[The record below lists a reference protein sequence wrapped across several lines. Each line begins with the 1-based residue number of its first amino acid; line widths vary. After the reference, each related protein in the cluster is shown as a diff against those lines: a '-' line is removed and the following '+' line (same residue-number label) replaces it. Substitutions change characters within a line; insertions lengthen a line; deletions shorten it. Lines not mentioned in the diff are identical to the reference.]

1 MRLKAFETYGFKSFA
16 ERTEINFEDG
26 ITAIVGPNG
35 RGKSNI
41 SDAIRWVLGEQS
53 AKYLRGNK
61 MEDVIFAGTSKRR
74 ALGMAEVNL
83 VFDNSDHKIPADFD
97 EINICRRVFRSGDS
111 EYYLNKKPCRL
122 KDIVDLFSDTG
133 LGRGSMSIIGQNRID
148 EILNSRPEERRALF
162 EEAAGIAKYRL
173 RKKEATHRLE
183 ETANNITRIYDIK
196 SEIEGRIEPLRLSA
210 DKTQKYLKMSDELKS
225 CRVTQVVHKLEN
237 IEEVNAKLAAKIAE
251 LNKRNEEIIV
261 DVNLK
266 ENNGLILKTELDK
279 LNEEFAE
286 LQNSIAERETLLEK
300 LHGQEAVLSER
311 ILQSQKSQERLAAQK
326 ERLVQ
331 QLSEIESNLKTIA
344 DKYDALEIEQ
354 QAAQSAVNKHAAEQA
369 NKEKSIVDTEA
380 RIVNYKSSAFES
392 MQQIVDL
399 RNEIRSLETEQENRQ
414 RKREQLKK
422 TLADL
427 EEAYNSLSERH
438 ENILSEQQSITNSI
452 SLVQE
457 QMSQLVARN
466 TADQKT
472 FGEVVRKRNSLN
484 ETLSSLQTRVDL
496 LENMQRVYDGFGRSV
511 KTLLSSESPW
521 RSGIVGVVAE
531 LFQVQASYVVAIETA
546 LGGAMQNLVTRDVT
560 TAKQAIEFLKR
571 TKEGRATFLP
581 LDTIRPTALRNDEAA
596 LVKLPGIIG
605 VAAELVQCKEELLP
619 VAKFLLGR
627 VLVAQNMDAALKAA
641 KANNYRLRIVTLE
654 GEILNPGGSITGGS
668 GRHKESGF
676 LSRKNEIMLAKE
688 NVDNINRQ
696 ILTTQESIETC
707 EAIVKQN
714 NGKIEEFKALL
725 QKNKVR
731 QAELAAH
738 LERAEAEIEQHKENI
753 ALYEQEKRQHS
764 EDYLNTRNKLQEL
777 KPNLAVLEQKD
788 LSTKELVDKLQ
799 QELTAEQRALNVIRT
814 HYQNACI
821 TLESAKER
829 TNLISERIKQI
840 DGDIARL
847 QLEIS
852 NNDAENE
859 KMVQVVAESEQTK
872 EQLAIRQKD
881 LLAELKN
888 DNGGKEDFTNRR
900 LAIVERLALAEGEL
914 EAARKEFAASTQ
926 KLHLAEMEKVK
937 QETEYETALEQIATT
952 YNITLAEAKDSSLL
966 LDLSDSALKKMETSL
981 THAIEELGPINAGAI
996 EEYKTVSERY
1006 EFLNAQYN
1014 DLYEAKERLEEVIN
1028 DINTNMSRRFKESL
1042 TKINAHFA
1050 ETYKNLFGGGMA
1062 SLELQNPDNILDSG
1076 IEIIVQPPGKKLQSL
1091 FLLSGG
1097 ERALT
1102 VIALLFALLSYQP
1115 APFCI
1120 LDEIDAALDEA
1131 NIDRFSAFLADYAKK
1146 TQFIIITHR
1155 KGVMEAADV
1164 LHGITM
1170 EESGVSRL
1178 LSVKLEEKG

>member
-35 RGKSNI
+35 SGKSNI

-399 RNEIRSLETEQENRQ
+399 RNEIRSLENEQENRQ

>member
-16 ERTEINFEDG
+16 ERTEINFEEG

-35 RGKSNI
+35 SGKSNI

-61 MEDVIFAGTSKRR
+61 MEDVIFAGTNKRR

-83 VFDNSDHKIPADFD
+83 VFDNSDHRIPSDFD
-97 EINICRRVFRSGDS
+97 EINVCRRVFRSGDS
-111 EYYLNKKPCRL
+111 EYYINKKPCRL

-173 RKKEATHRLE
+173 RKKEATLRLT

-196 SEIEGRIEPLRLSA
+196 SEIEGRIEPLRISA
-210 DKTQKYLKMSDELKS
+210 EKTQKYLKMSDELRS
-225 CRVTQVVHKLEN
+225 CRVTQVVHKLQN
-237 IEEVNAKLAAKIAE
+237 IEEINEKLAIKIAE
-251 LNKRNEEIIV
+251 LNKRNEEITV
-261 DVNLK
+261 SVNLR
-266 ENNGLILKTELDK
+266 ENSVLILKTELDK
-279 LNEEFAE
+279 LNEEFTE

-300 LHGQEAVLSER
+300 LHGQEAVLNER
-311 ILQSQKSQERLAAQK
+311 ILQSQKSQERLQAQR

-331 QLSEIESNLKTIA
+331 QLSEIESNLKNIIE
-344 DKYDALEIEQ
+344 KYDALETEQ
-354 QAAQSAVNKHAAEQA
+354 QAAQSAVNKYAAEQA
-369 NKEKSIVDTEA
+369 NKEKLIADTDA
-380 RIVNYKSSAFES
+380 RIVDYKSSAFES

-399 RNEIRSLETEQENRQ
+399 RNEIRSLENEQENRQ

-427 EEAYNSLSERH
+427 EEAYNLLTERH
-438 ENILSEQQSITNSI
+438 KNIINEQQSITNSI
-452 SLVQE
+452 AIDQG
-457 QMSQLVARN
+457 QMSELVAKN
-466 TADQKT
+466 ADDQRAL
-472 FGEVVRKRNSLN
+472 GEVVRKRNSLN
-484 ETLSSLQTRVDL
+484 EALSSLQTRVDL
-496 LENMQRVYDGFGRSV
+496 LENMQRVYDGFGRSI
-511 KTLLSSESPW
+511 KTLLSSESAW
-521 RSGIVGVVAE
+521 RNGIIGVVAE
-531 LFQVQASYVVAIETA
+531 LFQVQAPYVTAIETA
-546 LGGAMQNLVTRDVT
+546 LGGAVQNLVTKDVA
-560 TAKQAIEFLKR
+560 TAKQAIEFLKK
-571 TKEGRATFLP
+571 TKDGRATFLP
-581 LDTIRPTALRNDEAA
+581 LDTIRPPVLRNDEAA
-596 LVKLPGIIG
+596 LVKLPGIVG
-605 VAAELVQCKEELLP
+605 VASELVQCEENLLP
-619 VAKFLLGR
+619 VANFLLGR
-627 VLVAQNMDAALKAA
+627 VLVAKNMDAAIMAA

-654 GEILNPGGSITGGS
+654 GELINPGGSITGGS
-668 GRHKESGF
+668 SRHKESGF
-676 LSRKNEIMLAKE
+676 LSRKNEIILAKE
-688 NVDNINRQ
+688 NVNNINRQ
-696 ILTTQESIETC
+696 ILATQENIETC
-707 EAIVKQN
+707 EELVKHN
-714 NGKIEEFKALL
+714 NSRIEEFKSLL

-738 LERAEAEIEQHKENI
+738 LERAAAEIAQHKENI

-764 EDYLNTRNKLQEL
+764 EDYINTRNQLLNL
-777 KPNLAVLEQKD
+777 KPALAELEEKD

-799 QELTAEQRALNVIRT
+799 QELSAEQRALNIIRT

-859 KMVQVVAESEQTK
+859 KMVQVVDQSASTK

-888 DNGGKEDFTNRR
+888 DNGGKEEFTNKRLGIVEK
-900 LAIVERLALAEGEL
+900 LAIAEGEL
-914 EAARKEFAASTQ
+914 EAARKEYAASTQ

-937 QETEYETALEQIATT
+937 QQTEYETALEQIATT
-952 YNITLAEAKDSSLL
+952 YNITLAEAKDSTLL
-966 LDLSDSALKKMETSL
+966 LDLSDSALKKMESGL
-981 THAIEELGPINAGAI
+981 TRAIEELGPINAGAI

-1028 DINTNMSRRFKESL
+1028 DINANMSRRFKESL

-1155 KGVMEAADV
+1155 KGIMEAADV

-1170 EESGVSRL
+1170 EESGISRL
-1178 LSVKLEEKG
+1178 LSVRLEEKG

>member
-1 MRLKAFETYGFKSFA
+1 M
-16 ERTEINFEDG
+16 
-26 ITAIVGPNG
+26 
-35 RGKSNI
+35 
-41 SDAIRWVLGEQS
+41 
-53 AKYLRGNK
+53 
-61 MEDVIFAGTSKRR
+61 
-74 ALGMAEVNL
+74 
-83 VFDNSDHKIPADFD
+83 
-97 EINICRRVFRSGDS
+97 
-111 EYYLNKKPCRL
+111 
-122 KDIVDLFSDTG
+122 
-133 LGRGSMSIIGQNRID
+133 
-148 EILNSRPEERRALF
+148 
-162 EEAAGIAKYRL
+162 
-173 RKKEATHRLE
+173 
-183 ETANNITRIYDIK
+183 
-196 SEIEGRIEPLRLSA
+196 
-210 DKTQKYLKMSDELKS
+210 
-225 CRVTQVVHKLEN
+225 
-237 IEEVNAKLAAKIAE
+237 
-251 LNKRNEEIIV
+251 
-261 DVNLK
+261 
-266 ENNGLILKTELDK
+266 
-279 LNEEFAE
+279 
-286 LQNSIAERETLLEK
+286 
-300 LHGQEAVLSER
+300 
-311 ILQSQKSQERLAAQK
+311 
-326 ERLVQ
+326 
-331 QLSEIESNLKTIA
+331 
-344 DKYDALEIEQ
+344 
-354 QAAQSAVNKHAAEQA
+354 
-369 NKEKSIVDTEA
+369 
-380 RIVNYKSSAFES
+380 
-392 MQQIVDL
+392 
-399 RNEIRSLETEQENRQ
+399 
-414 RKREQLKK
+414 
-422 TLADL
+422 
-427 EEAYNSLSERH
+427 
-438 ENILSEQQSITNSI
+438 
-452 SLVQE
+452 
-457 QMSQLVARN
+457 
-466 TADQKT
+466 
-472 FGEVVRKRNSLN
+472 
-484 ETLSSLQTRVDL
+484 
-496 LENMQRVYDGFGRSV
+496 
-511 KTLLSSESPW
+511 
-521 RSGIVGVVAE
+521 
-531 LFQVQASYVVAIETA
+531 
-546 LGGAMQNLVTRDVT
+546 
-560 TAKQAIEFLKR
+560 
-571 TKEGRATFLP
+571 
-581 LDTIRPTALRNDEAA
+581 
-596 LVKLPGIIG
+596 
-605 VAAELVQCKEELLP
+605 
-619 VAKFLLGR
+619 
-627 VLVAQNMDAALKAA
+627 
-641 KANNYRLRIVTLE
+641 
-654 GEILNPGGSITGGS
+654 
-668 GRHKESGF
+668 
-676 LSRKNEIMLAKE
+676 
-688 NVDNINRQ
+688 
-696 ILTTQESIETC
+696 
-707 EAIVKQN
+707 
-714 NGKIEEFKALL
+714 
-725 QKNKVR
+725 
-731 QAELAAH
+731 
-738 LERAEAEIEQHKENI
+738 
-753 ALYEQEKRQHS
+753 
-764 EDYLNTRNKLQEL
+764 
-777 KPNLAVLEQKD
+777 
-788 LSTKELVDKLQ
+788 STKELVDKLQ

>member
-35 RGKSNI
+35 SGKSNI

-452 SLVQE
+452 SFVQE

-546 LGGAMQNLVTRDVT
+546 LGGAMQNLVTRDVN

-596 LVKLPGIIG
+596 LVKLPGIID

>member
-35 RGKSNI
+35 SGKSNI

-452 SLVQE
+452 SFVQE

-546 LGGAMQNLVTRDVT
+546 LGGAMQNLVTRDVN

>member
-35 RGKSNI
+35 SGKSNI

-427 EEAYNSLSERH
+427 EEAYHSLSERH

-546 LGGAMQNLVTRDVT
+546 LGGAMQNLVTRDVN

>member
-35 RGKSNI
+35 SGKSNI

-399 RNEIRSLETEQENRQ
+399 RNEIRSLENEQENRQ

-452 SLVQE
+452 SFVQE

-546 LGGAMQNLVTRDVT
+546 LGGAMQNLVTRDVN

>member
-35 RGKSNI
+35 SGKSNI

-399 RNEIRSLETEQENRQ
+399 RNVIRSLENEQENRQ

-452 SLVQE
+452 SFVQE

-546 LGGAMQNLVTRDVT
+546 LGGAMQNLVTRDVN

>member
-16 ERTEINFEDG
+16 ERTEINFEEG

-35 RGKSNI
+35 SGKSNI

-61 MEDVIFAGTSKRR
+61 MEDVIFAGTNKRR

-83 VFDNSDHKIPADFD
+83 VFDNSDHRIPSDFD
-97 EINICRRVFRSGDS
+97 EINVCRRVFRSGDS
-111 EYYLNKKPCRL
+111 EYYINKKPCRL

-173 RKKEATHRLE
+173 RKKEATLRLT

-196 SEIEGRIEPLRLSA
+196 SEIEGRIEPLRISA
-210 DKTQKYLKMSDELKS
+210 EKTQKYLKMSDELRS
-225 CRVTQVVHKLEN
+225 CRVTQVVHKLQN
-237 IEEVNAKLAAKIAE
+237 IEEINEKLAIKIAE
-251 LNKRNEEIIV
+251 LNKRNEEITV
-261 DVNLK
+261 SVNLR
-266 ENNGLILKTELDK
+266 ENSVLILKTELDK
-279 LNEEFAE
+279 LNEEFTE

-300 LHGQEAVLSER
+300 LHGQEAVLNER
-311 ILQSQKSQERLAAQK
+311 ILQSQKSQERLQAQR

-331 QLSEIESNLKTIA
+331 QLSEIESNLKNIIE
-344 DKYDALEIEQ
+344 KYDALETEQ
-354 QAAQSAVNKHAAEQA
+354 QAAQSAVNKYAAEQA
-369 NKEKSIVDTEA
+369 NKEKLIADTDA
-380 RIVNYKSSAFES
+380 RIVDYKSSAFES

-399 RNEIRSLETEQENRQ
+399 RNEIRSLENEQENRQ

-427 EEAYNSLSERH
+427 EEAYNLLTERH
-438 ENILSEQQSITNSI
+438 KNIINEQQSITNSI
-452 SLVQE
+452 AIDQG
-457 QMSQLVARN
+457 QMSELVAKN
-466 TADQKT
+466 ADDQRAL
-472 FGEVVRKRNSLN
+472 GEVVRKRNSLN
-484 ETLSSLQTRVDL
+484 EALSSLQTRVDL
-496 LENMQRVYDGFGRSV
+496 LENMQRVYDGFGRSI
-511 KTLLSSESPW
+511 KTLLSSESAW
-521 RSGIVGVVAE
+521 RNGIIGVVAE
-531 LFQVQASYVVAIETA
+531 LFQVQAPYVTAIETA
-546 LGGAMQNLVTRDVT
+546 LGGAVQNLVTKDVA
-560 TAKQAIEFLKR
+560 TAKQAIEFLKK
-571 TKEGRATFLP
+571 TKDGRATFLP
-581 LDTIRPTALRNDEAA
+581 LDTIRPTVLRNDEAA
-596 LVKLPGIIG
+596 LVKLPGIVG
-605 VAAELVQCKEELLP
+605 VASELVQCEENLLP
-619 VAKFLLGR
+619 VANFLLGR
-627 VLVAQNMDAALKAA
+627 VLVAKNMDAAIMAA

-654 GEILNPGGSITGGS
+654 GELINPGGSITGGS
-668 GRHKESGF
+668 SRHKESGF
-676 LSRKNEIMLAKE
+676 LSRKNEIILAKE
-688 NVDNINRQ
+688 NVNNINRQ
-696 ILTTQESIETC
+696 ILATQENIETC
-707 EAIVKQN
+707 EELVKHN
-714 NGKIEEFKALL
+714 NSRIEEFKSLL

-731 QAELAAH
+731 QAELSAH
-738 LERAEAEIEQHKENI
+738 LERAAAEIAQHKENI

-764 EDYLNTRNKLQEL
+764 EDYINTRNQLLNL
-777 KPNLAVLEQKD
+777 KPALAELEEKD

-799 QELTAEQRALNVIRT
+799 QELSAEQRALNIIRT

-859 KMVQVVAESEQTK
+859 KMVQVVDQSASTK

-888 DNGGKEDFTNRR
+888 DNGGKEEFTNKRLGIVEK
-900 LAIVERLALAEGEL
+900 LAIAEGEL
-914 EAARKEFAASTQ
+914 EAARKEYAASTQ

-937 QETEYETALEQIATT
+937 QQTEYETALEQIANT
-952 YNITLAEAKDSSLL
+952 YNITLAEAKDSTLL
-966 LDLSDSALKKMETSL
+966 LDLSDSALKKMESGL
-981 THAIEELGPINAGAI
+981 TRAIEELGPINAGAI

-1028 DINTNMSRRFKESL
+1028 DINANMSRRFKESL

-1155 KGVMEAADV
+1155 KGIMEAADV

-1170 EESGVSRL
+1170 EESGISRL
-1178 LSVKLEEKG
+1178 LSVRLEEKG

>member
-1 MRLKAFETYGFKSFA
+1 VRLKAFETYGFKSFA
-16 ERTEINFEDG
+16 ERTEINFEEG

-35 RGKSNI
+35 SGKSNI

-61 MEDVIFAGTSKRR
+61 MEDVIFAGTNKRR

-83 VFDNSDHKIPADFD
+83 VFDNSDHRIPSDFD
-97 EINICRRVFRSGDS
+97 EINVCRRVFRSGDS
-111 EYYLNKKPCRL
+111 EYYINKKPCRL

-173 RKKEATHRLE
+173 RKKEATLRLT

-196 SEIEGRIEPLRLSA
+196 SEIEGRIEPLRISA
-210 DKTQKYLKMSDELKS
+210 EKTQKYLKMSDELRS
-225 CRVTQVVHKLEN
+225 CRVTQVVHKLQN
-237 IEEVNAKLAAKIAE
+237 IEEINEKLAIKIAE
-251 LNKRNEEIIV
+251 LNKRNEEITV
-261 DVNLK
+261 SVNLR
-266 ENNGLILKTELDK
+266 ENSVLILKTELDK
-279 LNEEFAE
+279 LNEEFTE

-300 LHGQEAVLSER
+300 LHGQEAVLNER
-311 ILQSQKSQERLAAQK
+311 ILQSQKSQERLQAQR

-331 QLSEIESNLKTIA
+331 QLSEIESNLKNIIE
-344 DKYDALEIEQ
+344 KYDALETEQ
-354 QAAQSAVNKHAAEQA
+354 QAAQSAVNKYAAEQA
-369 NKEKSIVDTEA
+369 NKEKLIADTDA
-380 RIVNYKSSAFES
+380 RIVDYKSSAFES

-399 RNEIRSLETEQENRQ
+399 RNEIRSLENEQENRQ

-427 EEAYNSLSERH
+427 EEAYNLLTERH
-438 ENILSEQQSITNSI
+438 KNIINEQQSITNSI
-452 SLVQE
+452 AIDQG
-457 QMSQLVARN
+457 QMSELVAKN
-466 TADQKT
+466 ADDQRAL
-472 FGEVVRKRNSLN
+472 GEVVRKRNSLN
-484 ETLSSLQTRVDL
+484 EALSSLQTRVDL
-496 LENMQRVYDGFGRSV
+496 LENMQRVYDGFGRSI
-511 KTLLSSESPW
+511 KTLLSSESAW
-521 RSGIVGVVAE
+521 RNGIIGVVAE
-531 LFQVQASYVVAIETA
+531 LFQVQAPYVTAIETA
-546 LGGAMQNLVTRDVT
+546 LGGAVQNLVTKDVA
-560 TAKQAIEFLKR
+560 TAKQAIEFLKK
-571 TKEGRATFLP
+571 TKDGRATFLP
-581 LDTIRPTALRNDEAA
+581 LDTIRPTVLRNDEAA
-596 LVKLPGIIG
+596 LVKLPGIVG
-605 VAAELVQCKEELLP
+605 VASELVQCEENLLP
-619 VAKFLLGR
+619 VANFLLGR
-627 VLVAQNMDAALKAA
+627 VLVAKNMDAAIMAA

-654 GEILNPGGSITGGS
+654 GELINPGGSITGGS
-668 GRHKESGF
+668 SRHKESGF
-676 LSRKNEIMLAKE
+676 LSRKNEIILAKE
-688 NVDNINRQ
+688 NVNNINRQ
-696 ILTTQESIETC
+696 ILATQENIETC
-707 EAIVKQN
+707 EELVKHN
-714 NGKIEEFKALL
+714 NSRIEEFKSLL

-731 QAELAAH
+731 QAELSAH
-738 LERAEAEIEQHKENI
+738 LERAAAEIAQHKENI

-764 EDYLNTRNKLQEL
+764 EDYINTRNQLLNL
-777 KPNLAVLEQKD
+777 KPALAELEEKD

-799 QELTAEQRALNVIRT
+799 QELSAEQRALNIIRT

-859 KMVQVVAESEQTK
+859 KMVQVVDQSASTK

-888 DNGGKEDFTNRR
+888 DNGGKEEFTNKRLGIVEK
-900 LAIVERLALAEGEL
+900 LAIAEGEL
-914 EAARKEFAASTQ
+914 EAARKEYAASTQ

-937 QETEYETALEQIATT
+937 QQTEYETALEQIATT
-952 YNITLAEAKDSSLL
+952 YNITLAEAKDSTLL
-966 LDLSDSALKKMETSL
+966 LDLSDSALKKMESGL
-981 THAIEELGPINAGAI
+981 TRAIEELGPINAGAI

-1028 DINTNMSRRFKESL
+1028 DINANMSRRFKESL

-1155 KGVMEAADV
+1155 KGIMEAADV

-1170 EESGVSRL
+1170 EESGISRL
-1178 LSVKLEEKG
+1178 LSVRLEEKG

>member
-16 ERTEINFEDG
+16 ERTEINFEEG

-35 RGKSNI
+35 SGKSNI

-61 MEDVIFAGTSKRR
+61 MEDVIFAGTNKRR

-83 VFDNSDHKIPADFD
+83 VFDNSDHRIPSDFD
-97 EINICRRVFRSGDS
+97 EINVCRRVFRSGDS
-111 EYYLNKKPCRL
+111 EYYINKKPCRL

-173 RKKEATHRLE
+173 RKKEATLRLT

-196 SEIEGRIEPLRLSA
+196 SEIEGRIEPLRISA
-210 DKTQKYLKMSDELKS
+210 EKTQKYLKMSDELRS
-225 CRVTQVVHKLEN
+225 CRVTQVVHKLQN
-237 IEEVNAKLAAKIAE
+237 IEEINEKLAIKIAE
-251 LNKRNEEIIV
+251 LNKRNEEITV
-261 DVNLK
+261 SVNLR
-266 ENNGLILKTELDK
+266 ENSVLILKTELDK
-279 LNEEFAE
+279 LNEEFTE

-300 LHGQEAVLSER
+300 LHGQEAVLNER
-311 ILQSQKSQERLAAQK
+311 ILQSQKSQERLQAQR

-331 QLSEIESNLKTIA
+331 QLSEIESNLKNIIE
-344 DKYDALEIEQ
+344 KYDALETEQ
-354 QAAQSAVNKHAAEQA
+354 QAAQSAVNKYAAEQA
-369 NKEKSIVDTEA
+369 NKEKLIADTDA
-380 RIVNYKSSAFES
+380 RIVDYKSSAFES

-399 RNEIRSLETEQENRQ
+399 RNEIRSLENEQENRQ

-427 EEAYNSLSERH
+427 EEAYNLLTERH
-438 ENILSEQQSITNSI
+438 KNIINEQQSITNSI
-452 SLVQE
+452 AIDQG
-457 QMSQLVARN
+457 QMSELVAKN
-466 TADQKT
+466 ADDQRAL
-472 FGEVVRKRNSLN
+472 GEVVRKRNSLN
-484 ETLSSLQTRVDL
+484 EALSSLQTRVDL
-496 LENMQRVYDGFGRSV
+496 LENMQRVYDGFGRSI
-511 KTLLSSESPW
+511 KTLLSSESVW
-521 RSGIVGVVAE
+521 RNGIIGVVAE
-531 LFQVQASYVVAIETA
+531 LFQVQAPYVTAIETA
-546 LGGAMQNLVTRDVT
+546 LGGAVQNLVTKDVA
-560 TAKQAIEFLKR
+560 TAKQAIEFLKK
-571 TKEGRATFLP
+571 TKDGRATFLP
-581 LDTIRPTALRNDEAA
+581 LDTIRPTVLRNDEAA
-596 LVKLPGIIG
+596 LVKLPGIVG
-605 VAAELVQCKEELLP
+605 VASELVQCEENLLP

-627 VLVAQNMDAALKAA
+627 VLVAKNMDAAIMAA

-654 GEILNPGGSITGGS
+654 GELINPGGSITGGS
-668 GRHKESGF
+668 SRHKESGF
-676 LSRKNEIMLAKE
+676 LSRKNEIILAKE
-688 NVDNINRQ
+688 NVNNINRQ
-696 ILTTQESIETC
+696 ILSTQENIETC
-707 EAIVKQN
+707 EELVKHN
-714 NGKIEEFKALL
+714 NSRIEEFKSLL

-738 LERAEAEIEQHKENI
+738 LERAAAEIAQHKENI

-764 EDYLNTRNKLQEL
+764 EDYINTRNQLLNL
-777 KPNLAVLEQKD
+777 KPALAELEEKD

-799 QELTAEQRALNVIRT
+799 QELSAEQRALNIIRT

-859 KMVQVVAESEQTK
+859 KMVQVVDQSASTK

-888 DNGGKEDFTNRR
+888 DNGGKEEFTNKRLGIVEK
-900 LAIVERLALAEGEL
+900 LAIAEGEL
-914 EAARKEFAASTQ
+914 EAARKEYAASTQ

-937 QETEYETALEQIATT
+937 QQTEYETALEQIATT
-952 YNITLAEAKDSSLL
+952 YNITLAEAKDSTLL
-966 LDLSDSALKKMETSL
+966 LDLSDSALKKMESGL
-981 THAIEELGPINAGAI
+981 TRAIEELGPINAGAI

-1028 DINTNMSRRFKESL
+1028 DINANMSRRFKESL

-1155 KGVMEAADV
+1155 KGIMEAADV

-1170 EESGVSRL
+1170 EESGISRL
-1178 LSVKLEEKG
+1178 LSVRLEEKG

>member
-35 RGKSNI
+35 SGKSNI

-452 SLVQE
+452 SFVQE

-546 LGGAMQNLVTRDVT
+546 LGGAMQNLVTRDVN

-872 EQLAIRQKD
+872 EKLAIRQKD

>member
-35 RGKSNI
+35 SGKSNI

-452 SLVQE
+452 SFVQE

>member
-35 RGKSNI
+35 SGKSNI

>member
-35 RGKSNI
+35 SGKSNI

-331 QLSEIESNLKTIA
+331 QLSEIESNLETIA

-546 LGGAMQNLVTRDVT
+546 LGGAMQNLVTRDVN

>member
-35 RGKSNI
+35 SGKSNI

-521 RSGIVGVVAE
+521 RGGIVGVVAE

>member
-1 MRLKAFETYGFKSFA
+1 
-16 ERTEINFEDG
+16 
-26 ITAIVGPNG
+26 
-35 RGKSNI
+35 
-41 SDAIRWVLGEQS
+41 
-53 AKYLRGNK
+53 
-61 MEDVIFAGTSKRR
+61 
-74 ALGMAEVNL
+74 
-83 VFDNSDHKIPADFD
+83 
-97 EINICRRVFRSGDS
+97 
-111 EYYLNKKPCRL
+111 
-122 KDIVDLFSDTG
+122 
-133 LGRGSMSIIGQNRID
+133 
-148 EILNSRPEERRALF
+148 
-162 EEAAGIAKYRL
+162 
-173 RKKEATHRLE
+173 
-183 ETANNITRIYDIK
+183 
-196 SEIEGRIEPLRLSA
+196 
-210 DKTQKYLKMSDELKS
+210 
-225 CRVTQVVHKLEN
+225 
-237 IEEVNAKLAAKIAE
+237 
-251 LNKRNEEIIV
+251 
-261 DVNLK
+261 
-266 ENNGLILKTELDK
+266 
-279 LNEEFAE
+279 
-286 LQNSIAERETLLEK
+286 
-300 LHGQEAVLSER
+300 
-311 ILQSQKSQERLAAQK
+311 
-326 ERLVQ
+326 
-331 QLSEIESNLKTIA
+331 
-344 DKYDALEIEQ
+344 
-354 QAAQSAVNKHAAEQA
+354 
-369 NKEKSIVDTEA
+369 
-380 RIVNYKSSAFES
+380 

-546 LGGAMQNLVTRDVT
+546 LGGAMQNLVTRDVN

>member
-35 RGKSNI
+35 SGKSNI

-399 RNEIRSLETEQENRQ
+399 RNEIRSLENEQENRQ

-1042 TKINAHFA
+1042 VKINAHFA

-1131 NIDRFSAFLADYAKK
+1131 NIDRFSAFLAEYAKK

-1155 KGVMEAADV
+1155 KGVMEAADG

-1170 EESGVSRL
+1170 EESGISRL
-1178 LSVKLEEKG
+1178 ISVKLEEKG

>member
-16 ERTEINFEDG
+16 ERTEINFEEG

-35 RGKSNI
+35 SGKSNI

-61 MEDVIFAGTSKRR
+61 MEDVIFAGTNKRR

-83 VFDNSDHKIPADFD
+83 VFDNSDHRIPSDFD
-97 EINICRRVFRSGDS
+97 EINVCRRVFRSGDS
-111 EYYLNKKPCRL
+111 EYYINKKPCRL

-173 RKKEATHRLE
+173 RKKEATLRLT

-196 SEIEGRIEPLRLSA
+196 SEIEGRIEPLRISA
-210 DKTQKYLKMSDELKS
+210 EKTQKYLKMSDELRS
-225 CRVTQVVHKLEN
+225 CRVTQVVHKLQN
-237 IEEVNAKLAAKIAE
+237 IEEINEKLAIKIAE
-251 LNKRNEEIIV
+251 LNKRNEEITV
-261 DVNLK
+261 SVNLR
-266 ENNGLILKTELDK
+266 ENSVLILKTELDK
-279 LNEEFAE
+279 LNEEFTE

-300 LHGQEAVLSER
+300 LHGQEAVLNER
-311 ILQSQKSQERLAAQK
+311 ILQSQKSQERLQAQR

-331 QLSEIESNLKTIA
+331 QLSEIESNLKNIIE
-344 DKYDALEIEQ
+344 KYDALETEQ
-354 QAAQSAVNKHAAEQA
+354 QAAQSAVNKYAAEQA
-369 NKEKSIVDTEA
+369 NKEKLIADTDA
-380 RIVNYKSSAFES
+380 RIVDYKSSAFES

-399 RNEIRSLETEQENRQ
+399 RNEIRSLENEQENRQ

-427 EEAYNSLSERH
+427 EEAYNLLTERH
-438 ENILSEQQSITNSI
+438 KNIINEQQSITNSI
-452 SLVQE
+452 AIDQG
-457 QMSQLVARN
+457 QMSELVAKN
-466 TADQKT
+466 ADDQRAL
-472 FGEVVRKRNSLN
+472 GEVVRKRNSLN
-484 ETLSSLQTRVDL
+484 EALSSLQTRVDL
-496 LENMQRVYDGFGRSV
+496 LENMQRVYDGFGRSI
-511 KTLLSSESPW
+511 KTLLSSESAW
-521 RSGIVGVVAE
+521 RNGIIGVVAE
-531 LFQVQASYVVAIETA
+531 LFQVQAPYVTAIETA
-546 LGGAMQNLVTRDVT
+546 LGGAVQNLVTKDVA
-560 TAKQAIEFLKR
+560 TAKQAIEFLKK
-571 TKEGRATFLP
+571 TKDGRATFLP
-581 LDTIRPTALRNDEAA
+581 LDTIRPTVLRNDEAA
-596 LVKLPGIIG
+596 LVKLPGIVG
-605 VAAELVQCKEELLP
+605 VASELVQCEENLLP

-627 VLVAQNMDAALKAA
+627 VLVAKNMDAAIMAA

-654 GEILNPGGSITGGS
+654 GELINPGGSITGGS
-668 GRHKESGF
+668 SRHKESGF
-676 LSRKNEIMLAKE
+676 LSRKNEIILAKE
-688 NVDNINRQ
+688 NVNNINRQ
-696 ILTTQESIETC
+696 ILATQENIETC
-707 EAIVKQN
+707 EELVKHN
-714 NGKIEEFKALL
+714 NSRIEEFKSLL

-738 LERAEAEIEQHKENI
+738 LERAAAEIAQHKENI

-764 EDYLNTRNKLQEL
+764 EDYINTRNQLLNL
-777 KPNLAVLEQKD
+777 KPALAELEEKD

-799 QELTAEQRALNVIRT
+799 QELSAEQRALNIIRT

-859 KMVQVVAESEQTK
+859 KMVQVVDQSASTK

-888 DNGGKEDFTNRR
+888 DNGGKEEFTNKRLGIVEK
-900 LAIVERLALAEGEL
+900 LAIAEGEL
-914 EAARKEFAASTQ
+914 EAARKEYAASTQ

-937 QETEYETALEQIATT
+937 QQTEYETALEQIATT
-952 YNITLAEAKDSSLL
+952 YNITLAEAKDSTLL
-966 LDLSDSALKKMETSL
+966 LDLSDSALKKMESGL
-981 THAIEELGPINAGAI
+981 TRAIEELGPINAGAI

-1028 DINTNMSRRFKESL
+1028 DINANMSRRFKESL

-1155 KGVMEAADV
+1155 KGIMEAADV

-1170 EESGVSRL
+1170 EESGISRL
-1178 LSVKLEEKG
+1178 LSVRLEEKG